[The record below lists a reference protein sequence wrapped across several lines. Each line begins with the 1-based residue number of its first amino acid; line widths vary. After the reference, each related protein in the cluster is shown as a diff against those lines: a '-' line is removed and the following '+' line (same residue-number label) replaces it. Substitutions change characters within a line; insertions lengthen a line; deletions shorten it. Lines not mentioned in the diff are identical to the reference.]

1 MLNPKPRS
9 RSTNFMFCTKPKSV
23 QVVMCTCAKED
34 NSHALLVDG
43 TAVVVERVLNS
54 AADAGR
60 VPACRHPSGH
70 RPSSFFQL
78 LGSNPPGRA
87 SIGVARTIF
96 RPACR
101 ALLASPSLPVSWL
114 SPWSSRLVQQSKFL
128 RCK

>member
-43 TAVVVERVLNS
+43 AAVVVERVLNS

-60 VPACRHPSGH
+60 VPAYVGTARSGVRAQAIFFFPALRQQPAGESFH
-70 RPSSFFQL
+70 RR
-78 LGSNPPGRA
+78 RA
-87 SIGVARTIF
+87 HHLQAR
-96 RPACR
+96 
-101 ALLASPSLPVSWL
+101 L
-114 SPWSSRLVQQSKFL
+114 
-128 RCK
+128 

>member
-43 TAVVVERVLNS
+43 AAVVVERVLNS

-60 VPACRHPSGH
+60 VPACRHCALRAQAIFFFPALGQQPAGESFH
-70 RPSSFFQL
+70 RR
-78 LGSNPPGRA
+78 RA
-87 SIGVARTIF
+87 HHLQAR
-96 RPACR
+96 
-101 ALLASPSLPVSWL
+101 L
-114 SPWSSRLVQQSKFL
+114 
-128 RCK
+128 